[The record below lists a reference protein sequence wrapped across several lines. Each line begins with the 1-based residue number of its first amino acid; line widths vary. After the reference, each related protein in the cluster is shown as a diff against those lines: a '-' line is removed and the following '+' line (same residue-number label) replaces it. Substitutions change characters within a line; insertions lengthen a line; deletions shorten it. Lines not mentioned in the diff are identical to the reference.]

1 MKLARLRVCGFQS
14 FEDTGEIE
22 FADGMNLIVGQNNSG
37 KSALLRALQLGIAD
51 DRHRTPDKWATH
63 ELATPT
69 VDMVINFRGDELR
82 DGILRFGRQYI
93 PIPESSQIADYVADY
108 YLNSLW
114 QRHSIQVAVTRGPGS
129 QFNPGKY
136 PCHDG
141 FDFRPGK
148 PIRALVAMP
157 ANGQVVG
164 DIAYNNEDS
173 LASLVTSLWMEDMF
187 WFAPE
192 RFAMG
197 ECGNGYATRLSPNAS
212 NLPLVLQAIAGRQGD
227 VFRKLVAHLRE
238 IFSTVGNLSIAPTP
252 HGQVEIRVW
261 PTERME
267 RVELSFPLNQSGTG
281 VAQVIAILTAVM
293 TVDEAIVIVDEINS
307 FLHPAAAKALLRILQ
322 TEYAHHQ
329 YIISTHAP
337 EVISFSNA
345 RTVHLVKRDG
355 YESSITRLDL
365 VDVDAFREVADQLG
379 VSMADV
385 FAADRVVWVEGPTE
399 ELCFPLLYS
408 VATGRS
414 VPRGL
419 VFTSVVATGDFLKK
433 RRHKELVY
441 EIYQQL
447 SKVAGPLDVEVA
459 FSFDSEELTETEKSE
474 MIRDSRG
481 AMHFLPRRMMECYLV
496 NPEAIAE
503 FLIQQDQEEN
513 NVNADLVTRK
523 LIELAGVGKFKIPEW
538 SGDLAEPGWL
548 AKVDGAKLIAECC
561 GQLSEHRVAF
571 NKKNDTLAL
580 LQRILATHREQVTE
594 LLEYVEK
601 LVASLGD
608 RS

>member
-1 MKLARLRVCGFQS
+1 MKLARLRVQGFQS
-14 FEDTGEIE
+14 FQDTGEIE
-22 FADGMNLIVGQNNSG
+22 FADGINLIVGQNNSG

-51 DRHRTPDKWATH
+51 DRHRTPEKWATH

-69 VDMVINFRGDELR
+69 VDMVIKLRGDELR
-82 DGILRFGRQYI
+82 SGILRFGQQYI
-93 PIPESSQIADYVADY
+93 PIPETSYVAEV
-108 YLNSLW
+108 YLDALW
-114 QRHSIQVAVTRGPGS
+114 QRHSIEIAITHGPSS
-129 QFNPGKY
+129 QFNPGRY
-136 PCHDG
+136 PSHNG
-141 FDFRPGK
+141 FAFPSDNPTRT
-148 PIRALVAMP
+148 LVASP
-157 ANGQVVG
+157 IGGQILG
-164 DIAYNNEDS
+164 GIALGNQDS
-173 LASLVTSLWMEDMF
+173 LANLVSGLWAQDMF

-192 RFAMG
+192 RFAIG
-197 ECGNGYATRLSPNAS
+197 ACGYGYETRLSPNAS
-212 NLPLVLQAIAGRQGD
+212 NLPRVLQAMVGRQGD

-238 IFSTVGNLSIAPTP
+238 IFSTVGNLSVAPNP
-252 HGQVEIRVW
+252 QGEVEIRVW

-293 TVDEAIVIVDEINS
+293 TIDEAIVIIDEINS

-337 EVISFSNA
+337 EVVSFSNA

-355 YESSITRLDL
+355 YESNVTSLDL
-365 VDVDAFREVADQLG
+365 ADVDAFREVADQLG

-433 RRHKELVY
+433 QRHKELVY
-441 EIYQQL
+441 EIYQKL
-447 SKVAGPLDVEVA
+447 SKVAGPLNVEVA
-459 FSFDSEELTETEKSE
+459 FSFDSEELTETEKSD
-474 MIRDSRG
+474 MIRDSRR

-503 FLIQQDQEEN
+503 FLLQRDQEQN
-513 NVNADLVTRK
+513 NVDADLVIGK
-523 LIELAGVGKFKIPEW
+523 LIELAGGGKFKIPEW
-538 SGDLAEPGWL
+538 SGDLAEPSWL
-548 AKVDGAKLIAECC
+548 AKVDAAKLIAECC
-561 GQLSEHRVAF
+561 GQLSEHRVTF

-594 LLEYVEK
+594 LLEHVEK